1 VALEQDLRRIA
12 ERAAVYAEEGEDV
25 AGIVPAEPASGF
37 RLYVC
42 AYGSENATGWL
53 VLDATGVPVADRE
66 LVRDAVSI
74 AALCEVAE
82 EAAFPGDLDEL
93 RSQLVAL
100 RIAEAPEGI
109 AEAEDA
115 ARALQHLLGA
125 PPHLASPERLDAI
138 GVAARRLER
147 ALDPTAPSPFTD
159 VLRSAGDVADALW
172 RDVESGY
179 LRPLD

>member
-1 VALEQDLRRIA
+1 MALEQDLRRIA

-82 EAAFPGDLDEL
+82 EAAGVEPDSARVASPALLDEL
-93 RSQLVAL
+93 GADAGPDV
-100 RIAEAPEGI
+100 AEA
-109 AEAEDA
+109 
-115 ARALQHLLGA
+115 LKGA
-125 PPHLASPERLDAI
+125 
-138 GVAARRLER
+138 
-147 ALDPTAPSPFTD
+147 TD
-159 VLRSAGDVADALW
+159 TVEELV
-172 RDVESGY
+172 RDVERGY
-179 LRPLD
+179 KRPLS

>member
-1 VALEQDLRRIA
+1 MALEQDLRRIA
-12 ERAAVYAEEGEDV
+12 ERAAVYADEGEDV

-82 EAAFPGDLDEL
+82 EAAGVEPDSARVASPALLDEL
-93 RSQLVAL
+93 GA
-100 RIAEAPEGI
+100 
-109 AEAEDA
+109 DA
-115 ARALQHLLGA
+115 G
-125 PPHLASPERLDAI
+125 P
-138 GVAARRLER
+138 
-147 ALDPTAPSPFTD
+147 
-159 VLRSAGDVADALW
+159 DVADALKGTADTVEELV
-172 RDVESGY
+172 RDVERGY
-179 LRPLD
+179 KRPLS

>member
-1 VALEQDLRRIA
+1 MALEQDLRRIA

-25 AGIVPAEPASGF
+25 AGIVPSEPASGF

-82 EAAFPGDLDEL
+82 EAAGVEPDSARVASPALLDEL
-93 RSQLVAL
+93 GADAGPDV
-100 RIAEAPEGI
+100 AEALKG
-109 AEAEDA
+109 A
-115 ARALQHLLGA
+115 ADTVEEL
-125 PPHLASPERLDAI
+125 
-138 GVAARRLER
+138 V
-147 ALDPTAPSPFTD
+147 
-159 VLRSAGDVADALW
+159 
-172 RDVESGY
+172 RDVERGY
-179 LRPLD
+179 KRPLS

>member
-82 EAAFPGDLDEL
+82 EAAGVEPDSARVASPALLDEL
-93 RSQLVAL
+93 G
-100 RIAEAPEGI
+100 AEAGPDV
-109 AEAEDA
+109 AEALKGA
-115 ARALQHLLGA
+115 ADTVEEL
-125 PPHLASPERLDAI
+125 
-138 GVAARRLER
+138 V
-147 ALDPTAPSPFTD
+147 
-159 VLRSAGDVADALW
+159 
-172 RDVESGY
+172 RDVERGY
-179 LRPLD
+179 KRPLS

>member
-1 VALEQDLRRIA
+1 MSLEQDLRRIA

-82 EAAFPGDLDEL
+82 EAAGVEPDSARVASPALLDEL
-93 RSQLVAL
+93 GADAGPDV
-100 RIAEAPEGI
+100 AEALKG
-109 AEAEDA
+109 A
-115 ARALQHLLGA
+115 ADTVEEL
-125 PPHLASPERLDAI
+125 
-138 GVAARRLER
+138 V
-147 ALDPTAPSPFTD
+147 
-159 VLRSAGDVADALW
+159 
-172 RDVESGY
+172 RDVERGY
-179 LRPLD
+179 KRPLS

>member
-82 EAAFPGDLDEL
+82 EAAGVEPDSARVASPALLDEL
-93 RSQLVAL
+93 GADAGPDV
-100 RIAEAPEGI
+100 AEALNG
-109 AEAEDA
+109 A
-115 ARALQHLLGA
+115 ADTVEEL
-125 PPHLASPERLDAI
+125 
-138 GVAARRLER
+138 V
-147 ALDPTAPSPFTD
+147 
-159 VLRSAGDVADALW
+159 
-172 RDVESGY
+172 RDVERGY
-179 LRPLD
+179 KRPLS